1 MNYIKHIN
9 GVLQQFNG
17 DSRLNPTHI
26 SLYIALFQLWN
37 IHRFP
42 DVFFIARE
50 DVMKMSKIGSMGT
63 YHRCLRNLN
72 DWKYID
78 YLPSHNPYKGS
89 EIKMFIF
96 EIPDEQE
103 ANESETSLEQVANK
117 YETSTE
123 QVLNKYETSTEQVA
137 NKYETSLE
145 QASNKYETSIE
156 QASVSNIN
164 MIKHDLNMI
173 KPYKNINKLAMLAM
187 PENYFEVFNFFK
199 NENKPETEALQ
210 FFNYYQSKDWKVGN
224 NIKMTDWKAVAKS
237 WIRKSESSKTFKD
250 YQGNSNQD
258 YLKTNQNKDYGQ
270 PL

>member
-9 GVLQQFNG
+9 GVLQEFNG

-37 IHRFP
+37 IHHFP
-42 DVFFIARE
+42 EVFFIARE
-50 DVMKMSKIGSMGT
+50 EVMQKSKIGSIAT

-96 EIPDEQE
+96 EISGEQDI
-103 ANESETSLEQVANK
+103 NESETSPEQVVNK
-117 YETSTE
+117 PG
-123 QVLNKYETSTEQVA
+123 
-137 NKYETSLE
+137 TSLE
-145 QASNKYETSIE
+145 QVVNKPETSPE
-156 QASVSNIN
+156 QALVSNIN

-173 KPYKNINKLAMLAM
+173 KLNKNINKHAM

-199 NENKPETEALQ
+199 NENKLETEALH
-210 FFNYYQSKDWKVGN
+210 FFNYYQSKNWKVGDN
-224 NIKMTDWKAVAKS
+224 SEMKDWKAVAKS

-250 YQGNSNQD
+250 YPGKSNED

>member
-37 IHRFP
+37 IHHFP
-42 DVFFIARE
+42 EVFFIARE
-50 DVMKMSKIGSMGT
+50 EVMKKSKIGSITT
-63 YHRCLRNLN
+63 YHRCLGNLN

-96 EIPDEQE
+96 EISGEQDV
-103 ANESETSLEQVANK
+103 NESETSPKQVMNKPETSSEQVVNK
-117 YETSTE
+117 YETSP
-123 QVLNKYETSTEQVA
+123 
-137 NKYETSLE
+137 E
-145 QASNKYETSIE
+145 QAL
-156 QASVSNIN
+156 VSNIN
-164 MIKHDLNMI
+164 MIKHDLNMF
-173 KPYKNINKLAMLAM
+173 KLNKNINKHAM

-199 NENKPETEALQ
+199 NENKTETEALQ
-210 FFNYYQSKDWKVGN
+210 FFNYYQSKSWKVGDN
-224 NIKMTDWKAVAKS
+224 TEIKSWKAVAKS
-237 WIRKSESSKTFKD
+237 WIRKSESSKTFND
-250 YQGNSNQD
+250 YPGNSNQD

>member
-37 IHRFP
+37 IHHFP
-42 DVFFIARE
+42 EVFFIARE
-50 DVMKMSKIGSMGT
+50 EVMKKSKIGSIAT
-63 YHRCLRNLN
+63 YHRCLGNLN

-96 EIPDEQE
+96 EISGEQDV
-103 ANESETSLEQVANK
+103 NESETSPEQVVNRYETSPEQDVNESETSPKQVVNK
-117 YETSTE
+117 YETSP
-123 QVLNKYETSTEQVA
+123 
-137 NKYETSLE
+137 E
-145 QASNKYETSIE
+145 QAL
-156 QASVSNIN
+156 VSNIN

-173 KPYKNINKLAMLAM
+173 KHYKNINKLAM

-199 NENKPETEALQ
+199 NENKPEAEAIQ
-210 FFNYYQSKDWKVGN
+210 FFNYYQSKGWKVGDDTE
-224 NIKMTDWKAVAKS
+224 IKAWKAVAKS
-237 WIRKSESSKTFKD
+237 WIRKSESSKTFND
-250 YQGNSNQD
+250 APGTSNQD
-258 YLKTNQNKDYGQ
+258 NLKINQNKDYGQ

>member
-1 MNYIKHIN
+1 MNFIKHIN

-37 IHRFP
+37 IHHFP
-42 DVFFIARE
+42 EVFFIARE
-50 DVMKMSKIGSMGT
+50 EVMKKSKIGSIAT
-63 YHRCLRNLN
+63 YHRCLGNLN

-96 EIPDEQE
+96 EISGEQDV
-103 ANESETSLEQVANK
+103 NESETSP
-117 YETSTE
+117 
-123 QVLNKYETSTEQVA
+123 
-137 NKYETSLE
+137 E
-145 QASNKYETSIE
+145 QAL
-156 QASVSNIN
+156 VSNIN

-173 KPYKNINKLAMLAM
+173 KHNKNINKHAM

-199 NENKPETEALQ
+199 NENKPEAEAIQ
-210 FFNYYQSKDWKVGN
+210 FFNYYQSKGWKVGDDTE
-224 NIKMTDWKAVAKS
+224 IKAWKAVAKS
-237 WIRKSESSKTFKD
+237 WIRKSESSKTFND
-250 YQGNSNQD
+250 APGTSNQD
-258 YLKTNQNKDYGQ
+258 NLKINQNKDYGQ

>member
-37 IHRFP
+37 IHHFP

-50 DVMKMSKIGSMGT
+50 EVMKKSKIGSIAT

-78 YLPSHNPYKGS
+78 YLSSHNPYKGS

-96 EIPDEQE
+96 EIFGEQDV
-103 ANESETSLEQVANK
+103 NESETSPEQVVNKPETSPKQVENKPETSSEQVENK
-117 YETSTE
+117 YETSP
-123 QVLNKYETSTEQVA
+123 
-137 NKYETSLE
+137 E
-145 QASNKYETSIE
+145 QAL
-156 QASVSNIN
+156 VSNIN

-173 KPYKNINKLAMLAM
+173 KHNKNINKHAM

-199 NENKPETEALQ
+199 NENKTESEALQ
-210 FFNYYQSKDWKVGN
+210 FFNYYQSKSWKVGDN
-224 NIKMTDWKAVAKS
+224 TEMKSWKAVAKS
-237 WIRKSESSKTFKD
+237 WIRKSESSKSFKD
-250 YQGNSNQD
+250 YPETSNQD